1 MPPPPSSCA
10 PAWSRPSDAAALR
23 SQAQRWL
30 AGDTPAVIVE
40 VAEIRGSTPREVGA
54 RMLVCAGARESDG
67 GAGWGAGPGARVA
80 TAGMAGTIGGGH
92 LEHVALHEARELL
105 QAASTRP
112 AALPALPVERRYP
125 LGPTLGQCCGG
136 TVLLRYTL
144 LDQAALDA
152 WPAGPA
158 RLPVL
163 LFGAGHV
170 GRALA
175 AALAPLPFVLR
186 WIDER
191 EDAFPDDPAWFAA
204 HPHIERVCVDAVE
217 AEVAIATPGSAFVVM
232 THSHDLDLSIVQAIL
247 RRGDAAFCGLIGS
260 QTKRQRF
267 LHRLADR
274 GLPPERLAQL
284 TCPIGL
290 PAIPG
295 KEPEVIAASVAAQLL
310 HLRNAQQG

>member
-1 MPPPPSSCA
+1 MTTPPSFFA

-23 SQAQRWL
+23 NQAQRWL
-30 AGDTPAVIVE
+30 DGGMPAVIVE

-54 RMLVCAGARESDG
+54 RMLVRAGARENDG
-67 GAGWGAGPGARVA
+67 GAGAMVA

-260 QTKRQRF
+260 RTKRARF
-267 LHRLADR
+267 LNRLADR

-290 PAIPG
+290 PTIPG

-310 HLRNAQQG
+310 HLRSAQQE

>member
-1 MPPPPSSCA
+1 MTAVSDPGRPHGPPSPDWPQPPHWA
-10 PAWSRPSDAAALR
+10 RPSDAAALR
-23 SQAQRWL
+23 ARAQAWL
-30 AGDTPAVIVE
+30 TQGRPALIVE

-54 RMLVCAGARESDG
+54 RMLVAADAGAHR
-67 GAGWGAGPGARVA
+67 AM
-80 TAGMAGTIGGGH
+80 TAGTIGGGH
-92 LEHVALHEARELL
+92 LEHLAVQEAQELL
-105 QAASTRP
+105 RQPP
-112 AALPALPVERRYP
+112 AAAQERRYP

-136 TVLLRYTL
+136 TVLLRYTR
-144 LDQAALDA
+144 LDAAALAA
-152 WPAGPA
+152 WPVDAR

-175 AALAPLPFVLR
+175 VALAPLPVNLS

-217 AEVAIATPGSAFVVM
+217 AEVDTAPPASACVVM
-232 THSHDLDLSIVQAIL
+232 THNHDLDLRIVQAVL
-247 RRGDAAFCGLIGS
+247 RRGDSAFCGLIGS

-267 LHRLADR
+267 LHRLQQR
-274 GLPPERLAQL
+274 GLPPERLSQL
-284 TCPIGL
+284 VCPIGL
-290 PAIPG
+290 PGLPG

-310 HLRNAQQG
+310 QLRATLAR